1 MSGDQSAPP
10 PAVPPGWYPDPFGSG
25 APRWWDGA
33 SWTQHAA
40 PPQDAFTR
48 QPYASQYTAHG
59 YAQVNAPYG
68 STTVVTVASPKS
80 VGVAFLLTFLF
91 GPLGMFYSTVSGAFD
106 HAGRLLR
113 RGFAVRDHHAGLWLV
128 GLGSDGLGCVD
139 DLGLRRRQQSERD
152 AGRHALGVLNTA
164 VSLPQDAVDRRRIS
178 SRGRAF
184 GR

>member
-91 GPLGMFYSTVSGAFD
+91 GPLGMFYSTVSGALIMLGVFFV
-106 HAGRLLR
+106 GGLLFGIITL
-113 RGFAVRDHHAGLWLV
+113 GFGWLV
-128 GLGSDGLGCVD
+128 WGPTVWVASMIWGCVAASN
-139 DLGLRRRQQSERD
+139 QSGTQVVTRS
-152 AGRHALGVLNTA
+152 GY
-164 VSLPQDAVDRRRIS
+164 
-178 SRGRAF
+178 
-184 GR
+184 